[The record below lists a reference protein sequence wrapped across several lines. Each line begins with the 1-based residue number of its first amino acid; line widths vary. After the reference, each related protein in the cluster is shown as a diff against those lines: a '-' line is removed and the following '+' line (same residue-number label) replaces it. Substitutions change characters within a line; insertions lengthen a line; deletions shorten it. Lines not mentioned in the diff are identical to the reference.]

1 MEDKKVCKQ
10 IIKRA
15 KKHPDWYTPEE
26 VLYAKAMKKQSKKK
40 KRNHKM
46 SNISDQKFG
55 TPQDWEDFWYSPE
68 KFGTWHITD
77 FEKVWKEMD
86 EIEPLTPVTQS
97 KRKD

>member
-1 MEDKKVCKQ
+1 MIKEELKELKKVRKSWKTQDEHCESM
-10 IIKRA
+10 
-15 KKHPDWYTPEE
+15 H
-26 VLYAKAMKKQSKKK
+26 
-40 KRNHKM
+40 HK
-46 SNISDQKFG
+46 IGKTFG
-55 TPQDWEDFWYSPE
+55 ISPE